1 MDVEIYYELSSGKN
15 AELKYKTRDKYKLKL
30 EGLKKAI
37 KIIEAKDNVAQ
48 KKISDNKKLINIDI
62 KTRAKQWFEKFRF
75 SYSING
81 FLIIGG
87 RDSKDNEL
95 IVKKHMED
103 NDIYFHA
110 DIIGAPHT
118 ILKTEGKVVKIE
130 DKIDAAII
138 AACYSSAWKN
148 KIYSLDVYSAL
159 PSQVS
164 KSPESGEYL
173 TTGAFVIRGKKEYFK
188 KCDLKLFIG
197 IKDDVLIAGS
207 ENSIKKNCK
216 DYIGL

>member
-1 MDVEIYYELSSGKN
+1 
-15 AELKYKTRDKYKLKL
+15 
-30 EGLKKAI
+30 
-37 KIIEAKDNVAQ
+37 
-48 KKISDNKKLINIDI
+48 
-62 KTRAKQWFEKFRF
+62 FRF
-75 SYSING
+75 SYSTNG

-216 DYIGL
+216 DYIGLTIGDIKKTDICKLLQKKFIKLGYNVNLDSLVSILPAGDFKFI